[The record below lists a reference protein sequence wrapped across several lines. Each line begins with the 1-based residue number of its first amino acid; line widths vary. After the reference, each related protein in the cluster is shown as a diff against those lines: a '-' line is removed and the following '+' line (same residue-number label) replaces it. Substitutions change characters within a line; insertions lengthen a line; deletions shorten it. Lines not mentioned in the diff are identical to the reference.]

1 MKRSS
6 ESRNGAH
13 PATVVRLIA
22 VLDAFVTGEPDFGVT
37 ELAGHLGL
45 AKSVV
50 HRLVTALADADYL
63 AHDPVSRRYRLGP
76 KAIRLGLVAL
86 SQAQLPQRAR
96 PVLRALA
103 AETGETATMS
113 ILDGDLRVYIDQ
125 VESSQPIRQTVQLG
139 QHAPLYLGASG
150 KAILAFLPAERRDR
164 IVCDAVRRRATYI
177 GGAPV
182 EEERLLRELHE
193 IRRQG
198 FAVSESER
206 ILGAASV
213 AAPVFDHHGQVIGS
227 ISVAS
232 VTVRHDRADLLRLGP
247 TVRSHAER
255 LSQDL
260 GWLGLQE
267 GTQEAAATA
276 S

>member
-6 ESRNGAH
+6 DLRNGAH
-13 PATVVRLIA
+13 PATVARLIA
-22 VLDAFVTGEPDFGVT
+22 VLDAFLAAERDFGVT
-37 ELAGHLGL
+37 ELAGQLGL
-45 AKSVV
+45 AKSVI
-50 HRLVTALADADYL
+50 HRLVTALADAEYL

-96 PVLRALA
+96 PILRALA
-103 AETGETATMS
+103 AETGETATLS
-113 ILDGDLRVYIDQ
+113 ILDGDHRVYIDQ
-125 VESSQPIRQTVQLG
+125 VESTQPVRQTVQLG

-150 KAILAFLPAERRDR
+150 KAILAFLPADRRER
-164 IVCDAVRRRATYI
+164 IVREAVRQGATSI
-177 GGAPV
+177 GGAPL
-182 EEERLLRELHE
+182 EEQRLLRELE
-193 IRRQG
+193 AARAQG

-206 ILGAASV
+206 ILGAASA
-213 AAPVFDHHGQVIGS
+213 AAPVFDCYGQVIGS

-232 VTVRHDRADLLRLGP
+232 VTVRHDRADLLRFGP
-247 TVRSHAER
+247 IVRRYAER

-260 GWLGLQE
+260 GWPGPE
-267 GTQEAAATA
+267 SDRAEPAAAR